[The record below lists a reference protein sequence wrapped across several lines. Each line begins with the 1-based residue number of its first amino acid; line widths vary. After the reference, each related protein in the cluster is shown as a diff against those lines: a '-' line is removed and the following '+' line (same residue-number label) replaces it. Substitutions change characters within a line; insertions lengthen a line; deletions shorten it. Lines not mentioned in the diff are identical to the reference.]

1 MGYSVVDIAEMSNAK
16 KGIIKFNDQTNAEGR
31 TLNAERSVAE
41 GIPLPQFP
49 RWERN
54 PFREF

>member
-1 MGYSVVDIAEMSNAK
+1 MSNAK